1 MSFTSYAG
9 GALLAAAALSLGAP
23 AHAQLTQLE
32 SAGQLGGAD
41 TTLNFTGAGFVP
53 SPFTQTAGG
62 NTLTFTAASG
72 PLLYLQPSDGMMF
85 DFVSGTNL
93 LETTAGGGA
102 DGPLIIDFSQ
112 GISEFGLSAQDFA
125 SDTEAFSV
133 IAYDGSSAVGGFSTN
148 LVDNSMGAGTAQFLG
163 GSVGPGQAIT
173 RLSISSVS
181 SEAGAANDF
190 VIGPVSYGAPVPEAS
205 SSIGL
210 GVLLALGG
218 LALVARKRL
227 VSAK

>member
-1 MSFTSYAG
+1 MRIKHLAG
-9 GALLAAAALSLGAP
+9 AVVAAAVVSFSAP
-23 AHAQLTQLE
+23 VLAQFTQLQ
-32 SAGQLGGAD
+32 SASQLGSAD
-41 TTLNFTGAGFVP
+41 TTLSFTGAGFVG
-53 SPFTQTAGG
+53 SPFAQTVGG

-72 PLLYLQPSDGMMF
+72 PKLYLQTSDGMSF
-85 DFVSGTNL
+85 DFAAGTNL

-112 GISEFGLSAQDFA
+112 GVTEFGLSAQDFA
-125 SDTEAFSV
+125 ADSEAFSV
-133 IAYDGSSAVGGFSTN
+133 VAYDGSTAIGGFSTN

-190 VIGPVSYGAPVPEAS
+190 VVGPVSFAAPIPEAS
-205 SSIGL
+205 SSVGF
-210 GVLLALGG
+210 GVLVALGG
-218 LALVARKRL
+218 LVLVARKRL